1 MGQIYCD
8 TSLQLETL
16 NAHPLLPEASQ
27 SHLPVHPRSN
37 TGTSTRTLARLLGSH
52 YTDRPWFRIMTGL
65 VPADV
70 WRSSFG
76 TDRAGLIGHK
86 LDADK

>member
-1 MGQIYCD
+1 
-8 TSLQLETL
+8 
-16 NAHPLLPEASQ
+16 
-27 SHLPVHPRSN
+27 
-37 TGTSTRTLARLLGSH
+37 
-52 YTDRPWFRIMTGL
+52 MTGL

>member
-1 MGQIYCD
+1 
-8 TSLQLETL
+8 
-16 NAHPLLPEASQ
+16 
-27 SHLPVHPRSN
+27 
-37 TGTSTRTLARLLGSH
+37 
-52 YTDRPWFRIMTGL
+52 MTGL

-70 WRSSFG
+70 WRSGFG